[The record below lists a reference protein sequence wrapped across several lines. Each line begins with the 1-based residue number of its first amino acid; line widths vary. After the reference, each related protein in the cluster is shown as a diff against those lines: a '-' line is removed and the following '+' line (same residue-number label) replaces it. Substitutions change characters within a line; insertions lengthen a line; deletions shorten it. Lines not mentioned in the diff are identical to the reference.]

1 MTHDAARKERRAFR
15 GSFSAIVHPRISF
28 HAFRLSVPLAAALVA
43 AVAAGPCAWA
53 QHYPAKPIR
62 YIIAFPPGGSNDILA
77 RIIGARMTELMGP
90 TVLIDNRPGGG
101 GNIGVEAIARA
112 AADGYTI
119 GNISATHTIN
129 ATLYPK
135 LGYDILKDFTPIT
148 RVAEIPILLAAHPV
162 VPIRGPKEL
171 IALTQKRR
179 LTYGSSGIGTP
190 GHLAAEMLR
199 AYGARDLQ
207 HVPYKGGSPAA
218 IDLISGHIELLFN
231 NMPELVPFVKAGKMR
246 AIAVTSVK
254 RDPVLPDTVSMI
266 EAGFAGFD
274 LGNWVAI
281 VGPAGMPRD
290 AVARLNAEIGK
301 ILREPA
307 TRDKIAA
314 QGFNIV
320 TGTPDETGAY
330 IRAEYEKWGKLVRL
344 SGAKVE

>member
-1 MTHDAARKERRAFR
+1 MLKNGIRIALAGAALT
-15 GSFSAIVHPRISF
+15 V
-28 HAFRLSVPLAAALVA
+28 LCAAASSA
-43 AVAAGPCAWA
+43 YA
-53 QHYPAKPIR
+53 QTYPTKTIR

-77 RIIGARMTELMGP
+77 RIIAARMTELMGQ
-90 TVLIDNRPGGG
+90 TVIVDNRPGGG
-101 GNIGVEAIARA
+101 ANIGAEAIARA
-112 AADGYTI
+112 APDGYTI

-135 LGYDILKDFTPIT
+135 LGYDVLKDYTPIT
-148 RVAEIPILLAAHPV
+148 RVAEIPLLLAAHPV
-162 VPIRGPKEL
+162 VPAKGPKEL
-171 IALTQKRR
+171 IALTQKRK
-179 LTYGSSGIGTP
+179 LSYGSSGIGTP

-199 AYGARDLQ
+199 GYGAKDLV
-207 HVPYKGGSPAA
+207 HVPYKGGGPAG
-218 IDLISGHIELLFN
+218 IDLMSGNIELLFN

-266 EAGFAGFD
+266 EAGFPGFD

-281 VGPAGMPRD
+281 VGPAGIPKD
-290 AVARLNAEIGK
+290 VVAKLNGEIVK

-307 TRDKIAA
+307 TRDRIAA

-320 TGTPDETGAY
+320 TSSSDELAAY
-330 IRAEYEKWGKLVRL
+330 IKSEHEKWGKLVKV

>member
-1 MTHDAARKERRAFR
+1 MWKRFERCA
-15 GSFSAIVHPRISF
+15 
-28 HAFRLSVPLAAALVA
+28 LLVA
-43 AVAAGPCAWA
+43 LGCIGGGACA
-53 QHYPAKPIR
+53 QSFPAKPIR

-77 RIIGARMTELMGP
+77 RIIGARMTELMGQ
-90 TVLIDNRPGGG
+90 TVIVDNRPGGG
-101 GNIGVEAIARA
+101 ANIGAEAIARSA
-112 AADGYTI
+112 PDGYTI

-135 LGYDILKDFTPIT
+135 LSYDVLKDFTPVT
-148 RVAEIPILLAAHPV
+148 RVAEIPLLLAAHPV
-162 VPIRGPKEL
+162 VPARGPKEL
-171 IALTQKRR
+171 IALTQKRE

-199 AYGARDLQ
+199 AYGAKDLV
-207 HVPYKGGSPAA
+207 HVPYKGGGPARV
-218 IDLISGHIELLFN
+218 DLMAGNIELLFN

-246 AIAVTSVK
+246 AIGVTSLK
-254 RDPVLPDTVSMI
+254 RDPVLPDTTTMI

-281 VGPAGMPRD
+281 VGPAGIPRD
-290 AVARLNAEIGK
+290 VVAKLNTEIVK

-307 TRDKIAA
+307 TREKIAA

-320 TGTPDETGAY
+320 TGTPDELAAY
-330 IRAEYEKWGKLVRL
+330 IRSEHDKWGKLVKV

>member
-1 MTHDAARKERRAFR
+1 MFKHHAAAF
-15 GSFSAIVHPRISF
+15 
-28 HAFRLSVPLAAALVA
+28 AALVTLG
-43 AVAAGPCAWA
+43 AVALPAFA
-53 QHYPAKPIR
+53 QSYPAKPLR

-77 RIIGARMTELMGP
+77 RIIGARMTELMGQ
-90 TVLIDNRPGGG
+90 TVIIDNRPGGG
-101 GNIGVEAIARA
+101 GNIGVEAIARS

-148 RVAEIPILLAAHPV
+148 RVAEIPVLIAAHPV
-162 VPIRGPKEL
+162 VPIRGPKDL
-171 IALTQKRR
+171 IALSQKRK
-179 LTYGSSGIGTP
+179 LSYGSSGIGTP

-199 AYGARDLQ
+199 AYGAKDLQ
-207 HVPYKGGSPAA
+207 HVPYKGGSPAS
-218 IDLISGHIELLFN
+218 IDLVAGNIELLFN
-231 NMPELVPFVKAGKMR
+231 NMPDLMQFVKAGKMR
-246 AIAVTSVK
+246 PIAVTSAK

-266 EAGFAGFD
+266 EAGFPGFE

-281 VGPAGMPRD
+281 VGPAGMPKE

-307 TRDKIAA
+307 TRDKISA
-314 QGFNIV
+314 QGFNII
-320 TGTPDETGAY
+320 TSSPDELAAY
-330 IRAEYEKWGKLVRL
+330 IRSEHEKWGKLVKV

>member
-1 MTHDAARKERRAFR
+1 MFKDRMHASALAALIA
-15 GSFSAIVHPRISF
+15 
-28 HAFRLSVPLAAALVA
+28 LSGVAPLAL
-43 AVAAGPCAWA
+43 A
-53 QHYPAKPIR
+53 QSYPVKPIR
-62 YIIAFPPGGSNDILA
+62 YIIAFPSGGSNDILA
-77 RIIGARMTELMGP
+77 RIIGARMTELIGQ
-90 TVLIDNRPGGG
+90 TVIIDNRPGGG

-112 AADGYTI
+112 PADGYTI

-148 RVAEIPILLAAHPV
+148 RVAEIPVLIAAHPV
-162 VPIRGPKEL
+162 VPIRGPKDL
-171 IALTQKRR
+171 IALSQKRK

-199 AYGARDLQ
+199 AYGAKDLQ

-218 IDLISGHIELLFN
+218 IDLIAGNIELLFN
-231 NMPELVPFVKAGKMR
+231 NMPDLMPFVKAGKMR
-246 AIAVTSVK
+246 PIAVTSAK

-266 EAGFAGFD
+266 EAGFPGFE

-281 VGPAGMPRD
+281 VGPAGMPKEV
-290 AVARLNAEIGK
+290 VARRNAEIGK

-320 TGTPDETGAY
+320 TSTPDELAAY
-330 IRAEYEKWGKLVRL
+330 IRSEHEKWGKLVKQ
-344 SGAKVE
+344 SGAKVD

>member
-1 MTHDAARKERRAFR
+1 MFKHHAAAF
-15 GSFSAIVHPRISF
+15 
-28 HAFRLSVPLAAALVA
+28 AALVTLG
-43 AVAAGPCAWA
+43 AVALPAFA
-53 QHYPAKPIR
+53 QSYPAKPLR

-77 RIIGARMTELMGP
+77 RIIGARMTELMGQ
-90 TVLIDNRPGGG
+90 TVIIDNRPGGG
-101 GNIGVEAIARA
+101 GNIGVEAIARS

-148 RVAEIPILLAAHPV
+148 RVAEIPVLIAAHPV
-162 VPIRGPKEL
+162 VPIRGPKDL
-171 IALTQKRR
+171 IALSQKRK
-179 LTYGSSGIGTP
+179 LSYGSSGIGTP

-199 AYGARDLQ
+199 AYGAKDLQ
-207 HVPYKGGSPAA
+207 HVPYKGGSPAS
-218 IDLISGHIELLFN
+218 IDLVAGNIELLFN
-231 NMPELVPFVKAGKMR
+231 NMPDLMQFVKAGKMR
-246 AIAVTSVK
+246 PIAVTSAK

-266 EAGFAGFD
+266 EAGFPGFE

-281 VGPAGMPRD
+281 VGPVGMPKD
-290 AVARLNAEIGK
+290 VVARLTAEIGK

-320 TGTPDETGAY
+320 TSTPDELAAY
-330 IRAEYEKWGKLVRL
+330 IRSEHEKWGKLVKV

>member
-1 MTHDAARKERRAFR
+1 MAEYRMRRIGLVLAQFM
-15 GSFSAIVHPRISF
+15 
-28 HAFRLSVPLAAALVA
+28 LCAAALPA
-43 AVAAGPCAWA
+43 AA
-53 QHYPAKPIR
+53 QSYPARPVR

-77 RIIGARMTELMGP
+77 RIIGARLTEAMGQ
-90 TVLIDNRPGGG
+90 TVIVDNRPGGG
-101 GNIGVEAIARA
+101 ANIGAEAIARA
-112 AADGYTI
+112 PADGYTI

-135 LGYDILKDFTPIT
+135 LGYDVLKDYTPVT
-148 RVAEIPILLAAHPV
+148 RVAEIPLLLAAHPV
-162 VPIRGPKEL
+162 VPAKGPREL
-171 IALTQKRR
+171 IALSKKRA
-179 LTYGSSGIGTP
+179 LSYGSSGIGTP

-199 AYGARDLQ
+199 GFGARDLQ
-207 HVPYKGGSPAA
+207 HVPYKGAGPAGV
-218 IDLISGHIELLFN
+218 DLMSGNIELLFN

-254 RDPVLPDTVSMI
+254 RDPVLPDTESMI

-290 AVARLNAEIGK
+290 VVARLNTEIVK
-301 ILREPA
+301 ILREPV

-320 TGTPDETGAY
+320 TSTADELAVY
-330 IRAEYEKWGKLVRL
+330 IRSEHERWGRLVKV
-344 SGAKVE
+344 SGARVE

>member
-1 MTHDAARKERRAFR
+1 MFKDRMHASALAALIA
-15 GSFSAIVHPRISF
+15 
-28 HAFRLSVPLAAALVA
+28 LSGVAPLAL
-43 AVAAGPCAWA
+43 A
-53 QHYPAKPIR
+53 QSYPVKPIR
-62 YIIAFPPGGSNDILA
+62 YIIAFPSGGSNDILA
-77 RIIGARMTELMGP
+77 RIIGARMTELIGQ
-90 TVLIDNRPGGG
+90 TVIIDNRPGGG

-112 AADGYTI
+112 PADGYTI

-148 RVAEIPILLAAHPV
+148 RVAEIPVLIAAHPV
-162 VPIRGPKEL
+162 VPIRGPKDL
-171 IALTQKRR
+171 IALSQKRK

-199 AYGARDLQ
+199 AYGAKDLQ

-218 IDLISGHIELLFN
+218 IDLIAGNIELLFN
-231 NMPELVPFVKAGKMR
+231 NMPDLMPFVKAGKMR
-246 AIAVTSVK
+246 PIAVTSAK

-266 EAGFAGFD
+266 EAGFPGFE

-281 VGPAGMPRD
+281 VGPAGMPKEV
-290 AVARLNAEIGK
+290 VARLNAEIGK

-320 TGTPDETGAY
+320 TSTPDELAAY
-330 IRAEYEKWGKLVRL
+330 IRSEHEKWGKLVKQ
-344 SGAKVE
+344 SGARVD

>member
-1 MTHDAARKERRAFR
+1 MKYEKRAALAC
-15 GSFSAIVHPRISF
+15 A
-28 HAFRLSVPLAAALVA
+28 ALAAFSFVGTL
-43 AVAAGPCAWA
+43 AVA
-53 QHYPAKPIR
+53 QTYPTKTIR

-77 RIIGARMTELMGP
+77 RIIGARMTELMGQ

-112 AADGYTI
+112 PADGYAI

-148 RVAEIPILLAAHPV
+148 RVAEIPILIAAHPV
-162 VPIRGPKEL
+162 VPIKGPKDL
-171 IALTQKRR
+171 IALSQKRK
-179 LTYGSSGIGTP
+179 LSYGSSGIGTP

-199 AYGARDLQ
+199 AYGAKDLQ
-207 HVPYKGGSPAA
+207 HVPYKGGGPAI
-218 IDLISGHIELLFN
+218 IDLVSGQVELLFN
-231 NMPELVPFVKAGKMR
+231 NMPELVPFVKVGKMR
-246 AIAVTSVK
+246 AIAVTSAK

-266 EAGFAGFD
+266 EAGFPGFD

-281 VGPAGMPRD
+281 VGPAGMPKD
-290 AVARLNAEIGK
+290 AMARLNTEIVK

-307 TRDKIAA
+307 TREKIAA

-320 TGTPDETGAY
+320 TSTPDELSAY
-330 IRAEYEKWGKLVRL
+330 IRSEHEKWGKLVKV

>member
-1 MTHDAARKERRAFR
+1 LTYQRA
-15 GSFSAIVHPRISF
+15 VL
-28 HAFRLSVPLAAALVA
+28 RLIAVVMLAANGTPVL
-43 AVAAGPCAWA
+43 A
-53 QHYPAKPIR
+53 QTYPAKTIR

-77 RIIGARMTELMGP
+77 RIIGARMTELMGQ
-90 TVLIDNRPGGG
+90 TVIIDNRPGGG
-101 GNIGVEAIARA
+101 ANIGVEAIARA

-148 RVAEIPILLAAHPV
+148 RVAEIPVLIAAHPV
-162 VPIRGPKEL
+162 VPVRGPKDL
-171 IALTQKRR
+171 IALTQKRK

-199 AYGARDLQ
+199 SYDARDLQ

-218 IDLISGHIELLFN
+218 IDLIAGNIELLFN
-231 NMPELVPFVKAGKMR
+231 NMPDLMPFVKAGKMR
-246 AIAVTSVK
+246 PIAVTSAR
-254 RDPVLPDTVSMI
+254 RDPVLPDTVSMV
-266 EAGFAGFD
+266 EAGFPGFE

-281 VGPAGMPRD
+281 VGPAGMPKD
-290 AVARLNAEIGK
+290 AVARLNSEIVK

-307 TRDKIAA
+307 TRDKISA

-320 TGTPDETGAY
+320 TSTPEELAAY
-330 IRAEYEKWGKLVRL
+330 IRSEHEKWGKLVKV

>member
-1 MTHDAARKERRAFR
+1 MKHQKRA
-15 GSFSAIVHPRISF
+15 V
-28 HAFRLSVPLAAALVA
+28 LACAALATLSFVGTLA
-43 AVAAGPCAWA
+43 LA
-53 QHYPAKPIR
+53 QSYPTKPIR

-77 RIIGARMTELMGP
+77 RIIGARMTELMGQ
-90 TVLIDNRPGGG
+90 TVIIDNRPGGG

-112 AADGYTI
+112 PADGYAI

-129 ATLYPK
+129 ATLYPR

-148 RVAEIPILLAAHPV
+148 RVAEIPILIAAHPV
-162 VPIRGPKEL
+162 VPINGPKDL
-171 IALTQKRR
+171 IALSQKRK
-179 LTYGSSGIGTP
+179 LSYGTSGIGTP

-199 AYGARDLQ
+199 AYGAKDLQ
-207 HVPYKGGSPAA
+207 HVPYKGGGPAI
-218 IDLISGHIELLFN
+218 IDLVAGQVELLFN

-246 AIAVTSVK
+246 AIAVTSAK

-266 EAGFAGFD
+266 EAGFPGFD

-281 VGPAGMPRD
+281 VGPAGMPKD
-290 AVARLNAEIGK
+290 AVVRLNTEIGK

-307 TRDKIAA
+307 TREKIAA

-320 TGTPDETGAY
+320 TSTPDELAAY
-330 IRAEYEKWGKLVRL
+330 IRSEHDKWGKLVKV

>member
-1 MTHDAARKERRAFR
+1 MWKRFERCA
-15 GSFSAIVHPRISF
+15 
-28 HAFRLSVPLAAALVA
+28 LLVA
-43 AVAAGPCAWA
+43 LGCIGGGACA
-53 QHYPAKPIR
+53 QSFPAKPIR

-77 RIIGARMTELMGP
+77 RIIGARMTELMGQ
-90 TVLIDNRPGGG
+90 TVIVDNRPGGG
-101 GNIGVEAIARA
+101 ANIGAEAIARSA
-112 AADGYTI
+112 PDGYTI

-135 LGYDILKDFTPIT
+135 LSYDVLKDFTPIT
-148 RVAEIPILLAAHPV
+148 RVAEIPLLLAAHPV
-162 VPIRGPKEL
+162 VPARGPKEL
-171 IALTQKRR
+171 IALTQKRK

-199 AYGARDLQ
+199 AYGAKDLV
-207 HVPYKGGSPAA
+207 HVPYKGGGPAGV
-218 IDLISGHIELLFN
+218 DLMAGNIELLFN

-246 AIAVTSVK
+246 AIAVTSLK
-254 RDPVLPDTVSMI
+254 RDPVLPDTTTMI

-281 VGPAGMPRD
+281 VGPAGIPRD
-290 AVARLNAEIGK
+290 VVAKLNTEIVK

-307 TRDKIAA
+307 TREKIAA

-320 TGTPDETGAY
+320 TSTPDELAAY
-330 IRAEYEKWGKLVRL
+330 IRSEHDKWGKLVKV

>member
-1 MTHDAARKERRAFR
+1 MVKNALHT
-15 GSFSAIVHPRISF
+15 AI
-28 HAFRLSVPLAAALVA
+28 AYAALVTLG
-43 AVAAGPCAWA
+43 VAAAGALA
-53 QHYPAKPIR
+53 QTYPAKPIR
-62 YIIAFPPGGSNDILA
+62 YLIAFPPGGSNDILA
-77 RIIGARMTELMGP
+77 RIIGARMTELMGQ
-90 TVLIDNRPGGG
+90 TVIIDNRPGGG

-112 AADGYTI
+112 PADGYTI

-148 RVAEIPILLAAHPV
+148 RVAEIPILIAAHPV
-162 VPIRGPKEL
+162 VPVRGPKDL
-171 IALTQKRR
+171 IALSQKRKMS
-179 LTYGSSGIGTP
+179 YGSSGIGTP

-199 AYGARDLQ
+199 AYGAKDLQ

-218 IDLISGHIELLFN
+218 VDLISGNIELLFN
-231 NMPELVPFVKAGKMR
+231 NMPELMPFVKAGKMR
-246 AIAVTSVK
+246 PVAVTSAK
-254 RDPVLPDTVSMI
+254 RDPVLPDTVSMV
-266 EAGFAGFD
+266 EAGFPGFE

-281 VGPAGMPRD
+281 VGPAGMPKD
-290 AVARLNAEIGK
+290 AAARLNAEIGK

-320 TGTPDETGAY
+320 TSSPDELAAY
-330 IRAEYEKWGKLVRL
+330 IRAEHEKWGKLVKV

>member
-1 MTHDAARKERRAFR
+1 MSKLAKHAAACAAGLAFY
-15 GSFSAIVHPRISF
+15 A
-28 HAFRLSVPLAAALVA
+28 LAAFA
-43 AVAAGPCAWA
+43 CA
-53 QHYPAKPIR
+53 QGYPAKPIR

-77 RIIGARMTELMGP
+77 RIIGARMTELMGQ
-90 TVLIDNRPGGG
+90 TVIIDNRPGGG
-101 GNIGVEAIARA
+101 ANIGVEAIARA
-112 AADGYTI
+112 PADGYTI

-148 RVAEIPILLAAHPV
+148 RVAEIPVLIAAHPV
-162 VPIRGPKEL
+162 VPVRGPKEL
-171 IALTQKRR
+171 IALTQKRK

-199 AYGARDLQ
+199 AYGAKDLQ

-218 IDLISGHIELLFN
+218 IDLIAGNIELIFN
-231 NMPELVPFVKAGKMR
+231 NMPDLVPFVKAGKMR
-246 AIAVTSVK
+246 PVAVTSAK
-254 RDPVLPDTVSMI
+254 RDPVLPDTVSMV
-266 EAGFAGFD
+266 EAGFPGFE

-281 VGPAGMPRD
+281 VGPANIPKD
-290 AVARLNAEIGK
+290 AVARLNGEIVK

-307 TRDKIAA
+307 IREKISA

-320 TGTPDETGAY
+320 TSTPDELSAY
-330 IRAEYEKWGKLVRL
+330 IRSEHDKWGKLVKQ

>member
-1 MTHDAARKERRAFR
+1 MPNFQVLCKAL
-15 GSFSAIVHPRISF
+15 SAV
-28 HAFRLSVPLAAALVA
+28 LAAPWLIASPA
-43 AVAAGPCAWA
+43 SA
-53 QHYPAKPIR
+53 QSFPVKPVR

-77 RIIGARMTELMGP
+77 RIIGARMTELMGQ
-90 TVLIDNRPGGG
+90 TVIIDNRPGGG

-135 LGYDILKDFTPIT
+135 LGYDILKDFTPVT
-148 RVAEIPILLAAHPV
+148 RVAEIPLLIAAHPV
-162 VPIRGPKEL
+162 VPIRGPKDL
-171 IALTQKRR
+171 IALSQKRK
-179 LTYGSSGIGTP
+179 LSYGSSGIGTP

-207 HVPYKGGSPAA
+207 HVPYKGGSPAS
-218 IDLISGHIELLFN
+218 IDLVAGNIELLFN
-231 NMPELVPFVKAGKMR
+231 NMPELVQFVKAGKMR
-246 AIAVTSVK
+246 AIAVTSAK

-281 VGPAGMPRD
+281 VGPAGMPKD
-290 AVARLNAEIGK
+290 AVARLNAEIVK
-301 ILREPA
+301 ILREPV
-307 TRDKIAA
+307 TREKISA

-320 TGTPDETGAY
+320 SSTPDELAAY
-330 IRAEYEKWGKLVRL
+330 IRSEFEKWGKLVKV
-344 SGAKVE
+344 SGAKVD

>member
-1 MTHDAARKERRAFR
+1 MWKRFERCA
-15 GSFSAIVHPRISF
+15 
-28 HAFRLSVPLAAALVA
+28 LLVA
-43 AVAAGPCAWA
+43 LGCIAGGACA
-53 QHYPAKPIR
+53 QSFPAKPIR

-77 RIIGARMTELMGP
+77 RIIGARMTELMGQ
-90 TVLIDNRPGGG
+90 TVIVDNRPGGG
-101 GNIGVEAIARA
+101 ANIGAEAIARSA
-112 AADGYTI
+112 PDGYTI

-135 LGYDILKDFTPIT
+135 LSYDVLKDFTPVT
-148 RVAEIPILLAAHPV
+148 RVAEIPLLLAAHPV
-162 VPIRGPKEL
+162 VPARGPKEL
-171 IALTQKRR
+171 IALTQKRE

-199 AYGARDLQ
+199 AYGAKDLV
-207 HVPYKGGSPAA
+207 HVPYKGGGPAGV
-218 IDLISGHIELLFN
+218 DLMAGNIELLFN

-246 AIAVTSVK
+246 AIGVTSLK
-254 RDPVLPDTVSMI
+254 RDPVLPDTTTMI

-281 VGPAGMPRD
+281 VGPAGIPRD
-290 AVARLNAEIGK
+290 VVAKLNTEIVK

-307 TRDKIAA
+307 TREKIAA

-320 TGTPDETGAY
+320 TSTPDELAAY
-330 IRAEYEKWGKLVRL
+330 IRSEHDKWGKLVKV

>member
-1 MTHDAARKERRAFR
+1 MFKDRMHASALAALIA
-15 GSFSAIVHPRISF
+15 
-28 HAFRLSVPLAAALVA
+28 LSGVAPLAL
-43 AVAAGPCAWA
+43 A
-53 QHYPAKPIR
+53 QSYPVKPIR
-62 YIIAFPPGGSNDILA
+62 YIIAFPSGGSNDILA
-77 RIIGARMTELMGP
+77 RIIGARMTELIGQ
-90 TVLIDNRPGGG
+90 TVIIDNRPGGG

-112 AADGYTI
+112 PADGYTI

-148 RVAEIPILLAAHPV
+148 RVAEIPVLIAAHPV
-162 VPIRGPKEL
+162 VPIRGPKDL
-171 IALTQKRR
+171 IALSQKRK

-199 AYGARDLQ
+199 AYGAKDLQ

-218 IDLISGHIELLFN
+218 IDLIAGNIELLFN
-231 NMPELVPFVKAGKMR
+231 NMPDLMPFVKAGKMR
-246 AIAVTSVK
+246 PIAVTSAK

-266 EAGFAGFD
+266 EAGFPGFE

-281 VGPAGMPRD
+281 VGPAGMPKE

-320 TGTPDETGAY
+320 TSTPDELAAY
-330 IRAEYEKWGKLVRL
+330 IRSEHEKWGKLVKQ
-344 SGAKVE
+344 SGARVD

>member
-1 MTHDAARKERRAFR
+1 MVHARLRPLLVLAATFVL
-15 GSFSAIVHPRISF
+15 SAIAPG
-28 HAFRLSVPLAAALVA
+28 
-43 AVAAGPCAWA
+43 AGA
-53 QHYPAKPIR
+53 QTFPAKPIR

-77 RIIGARMTELMGP
+77 RIIGARMTEAMGQ
-90 TVLIDNRPGGG
+90 TVIIDNRPGGG
-101 GNIGVEAIARA
+101 ANIGAEAIARA

-135 LGYDILKDFTPIT
+135 LGYEVLKDYTPIT
-148 RVAEIPILLAAHPV
+148 RVAEIPLLLAAHPV
-162 VPIRGPKEL
+162 VPAKGPREL
-171 IALTQKRR
+171 IALTKKRKMS
-179 LTYGSSGIGTP
+179 YGSSGIGTP
-190 GHLAAEMLR
+190 GHLAAEMLHG
-199 AYGARDLQ
+199 YGAQDLV
-207 HVPYKGGSPAA
+207 HVPYKGGGPAGV
-218 IDLISGHIELLFN
+218 DLMAGNIELLFN

-246 AIAVTSVK
+246 AIAVTSIK

-281 VGPAGMPRD
+281 VGPAGIPKD
-290 AVARLNAEIGK
+290 IVARLNSEIVK

-320 TGTPDETGAY
+320 TSTSDELAAY
-330 IRAEYEKWGKLVRL
+330 IRAEHDKWGKLVKV